1 MPKRLVILG
10 VLALFILVAVPAWA
24 ISNGVPDEG
33 EHPQVGQLFFYVPD
47 AVDPRFDDPGS
58 WFNCSGTLLTS
69 TLVLTAGHC
78 AFGVGADGTSTT
90 TGGGSG
96 NGGNDVW
103 LSFSEVPDYDG
114 VPLSANYDRD
124 ENDQRYVDR
133 VAWLTGNA
141 DWVQGTAHAHP
152 EYDDNA
158 FFLHDLGIIELSEPV
173 IVSEY
178 GELPALGYL
187 DTLVKSAK
195 SQARFTPV
203 GYGLERLLPIA
214 AEGGDI
220 RMRAD
225 AKLNN
230 LVSGG
235 GVYALFSNNNGAVHQ
250 GGTCPGDS
258 GGPIFLEGTNEIVA
272 VNSFGIAPT
281 CPSGID
287 GGYRVD
293 QTDDLDW
300 LATWLS

>member
-1 MPKRLVILG
+1 
-10 VLALFILVAVPAWA
+10 
-24 ISNGVPDEG
+24 
-33 EHPQVGQLFFYVPD
+33 
-47 AVDPRFDDPGS
+47 
-58 WFNCSGTLLTS
+58 
-69 TLVLTAGHC
+69 
-78 AFGVGADGTSTT
+78 
-90 TGGGSG
+90 
-96 NGGNDVW
+96 
-103 LSFSEVPDYDG
+103 
-114 VPLSANYDRD
+114 
-124 ENDQRYVDR
+124 
-133 VAWLTGNA
+133 
-141 DWVQGTAHAHP
+141 
-152 EYDDNA
+152 
-158 FFLHDLGIIELSEPV
+158 
-173 IVSEY
+173 VSEY